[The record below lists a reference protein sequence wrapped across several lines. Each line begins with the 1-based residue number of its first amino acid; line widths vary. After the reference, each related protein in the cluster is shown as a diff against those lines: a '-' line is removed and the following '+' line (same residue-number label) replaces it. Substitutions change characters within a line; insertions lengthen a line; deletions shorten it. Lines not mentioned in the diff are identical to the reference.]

1 MRTEIVGVIPARYES
16 TRFPG
21 KPLYSIAG
29 KPMLQHVW
37 ERCCRARKLASVIVA
52 TDDMR
57 IAEAAFAFGAEV
69 SLTSPRHRSGTDRVA
84 EVARRMPQA
93 THFVNIQ
100 GDEPLID
107 PKLIN
112 RIAAALVAGPGVEM
126 VTAANPSL
134 DAAAYM
140 SPNVVKVVCNCAG
153 DALYFSRAPIPLERD
168 AVTELPMLDA
178 DGIVVGETP
187 ARYRAAGE
195 LSQPFLRHH
204 GIYGYRRDVLLQ
216 LVRWKPTRLEK
227 LEKLEQLRALEHGL
241 RIRVLTTAHDSI
253 GVDTPEDASA
263 VERAL
268 ARPVHR
274 APAD

>member
-1 MRTEIVGVIPARYES
+1 MKPQIVGVIPARYAS

-21 KPLYSIAG
+21 KPLHPIAG
-29 KPMLQHVW
+29 KPLLQHVW
-37 ERCCRARKLASVIVA
+37 ERCCQARRLSAVIVA

-69 SLTSPRHRSGTDRVA
+69 SLTSPRHRSGTDRIA
-84 EVARRMPQA
+84 EVARRMPRA

-100 GDEPLID
+100 GDEPLIE
-107 PKLIN
+107 PRLID
-112 RIAAALVAGPGVEM
+112 RLAAAIAPADGPGM

-140 SPNVVKVVCNCAG
+140 NPNVVKVVCNRSG

-168 AVTELPMLDA
+168 AITELGMLDA
-178 DGIVVGETP
+178 AGLKVGEAP
-187 ARYRAAGE
+187 ARYRPAGE
-195 LSQPFLRHH
+195 LSRPFLRHH

-216 LVRWKPTRLEK
+216 LVRWKPTRLEE
-227 LEKLEQLRALEHGL
+227 LEKLEQLRALDHGL
-241 RIRVLTTAHDSI
+241 RIRVLTTPHASV
-253 GVDTPEDASA
+253 GVDTPEDALA

-268 ARPVHR
+268 TRTTISRPAR
-274 APAD
+274 